1 MSFFFC
7 TFASAKVLSKI
18 IRIDMGNTRVF
29 ISSVQSEFL
38 DERRRI
44 AEYIRHDAALSR
56 FFEPFLFEELPAQD
70 KSAQM
75 AYMTEASKS
84 GIYMLLVGERYGYE
98 DVEGV
103 SPTER
108 EYDAAT
114 ANHAYRI
121 AFIKNTDRRET
132 KEEAFKQRI
141 DADVIRNTFSTYEEL
156 QSGVYASLVEYM
168 MSHHMLQTGPWD
180 SAVCLN
186 ATMDDLD
193 KEKIRW
199 FVGLAREKRRFPLQ
213 YSDEAVPQI
222 LQSLHLLTDKGEL
235 RNAAMLLFAKDPQR
249 WFVTSIVKCAHFYG
263 TKKTKPIASLQQ
275 YGGSVFEMVDLA
287 VSFVMSR
294 IDQRVGERTHS
305 AEVDVTPELPAQAVT
320 EAIVNAVVHRDY
332 TSNGSVQ
339 VMLFKD
345 RLEVWNPGR
354 LPQGMTIEKIQGEH
368 ESRPVNP
375 VLANPVYLTGYIEQ
389 MGTGTTD
396 IIALCE
402 KHGLRKP
409 EFIQEED
416 FRTIIWRPETTDD
429 QDEIRFSVTGKAST
443 NTEKGSEKS
452 SGGPIAESIV
462 ESIVENLSAMR
473 ARIVW
478 ILWRNPKATAK
489 SVSQEVGIAPRNVQE
504 HFRKLQDMGIIRRSG
519 GDFGGHWEI
528 LTMDR

>member
-1 MSFFFC
+1 
-7 TFASAKVLSKI
+7 
-18 IRIDMGNTRVF
+18 
-29 ISSVQSEFL
+29 
-38 DERRRI
+38 
-44 AEYIRHDAALSR
+44 
-56 FFEPFLFEELPAQD
+56 
-70 KSAQM
+70 M
-75 AYMTEASKS
+75 AYLTEASKS
-84 GIYMLLVGERYGYE
+84 GIYLLLIGERYGYE
-98 DVEGV
+98 DAEGV

-114 ANHAYRI
+114 AGHAYRI
-121 AFIKNTDRRET
+121 AFIKNTYSREA
-132 KEEAFKQRI
+132 KEDAFKQRI

-168 MSHHMLQTGPWD
+168 MGHHMLRTGPWD
-180 SAVCLN
+180 SAVCLH
-186 ATMDDLD
+186 ATMEDLD

-199 FVGLAREKRRFPLQ
+199 FVGLAREKRQFPLQ

-222 LQSLHLLTDKGEL
+222 LQSLHLLTDEGQL

-249 WFVTSIVKCAHFYG
+249 WFATSIVKCAHFYG
-263 TKKTKPIASLQQ
+263 TKMTKPIASLQQ

-409 EFIQEED
+409 EFIQDES
-416 FRTIIWRPETTDD
+416 FRTIIWRPESEETGTVGGNVDEKRGKVRGNVRGKVDPKLVRIVLAVRGDTKSVREIMDVMGLRGDDSFRKRYLRPAMEAELLAMLYPDAASRTD
-429 QDEIRFSVTGKAST
+429 QAYYL
-443 NTEKGSEKS
+443 TEKGLALLKELNK
-452 SGGPIAESIV
+452 
-462 ESIVENLSAMR
+462 
-473 ARIVW
+473 
-478 ILWRNPKATAK
+478 
-489 SVSQEVGIAPRNVQE
+489 
-504 HFRKLQDMGIIRRSG
+504 
-519 GDFGGHWEI
+519 
-528 LTMDR
+528 